1 MSSTES
7 TMDKGAVVAG
17 YDGSEEAR
25 KAVRWAAGEA
35 AARGRR
41 LVVAHVV
48 GFPPVPEAVPGGGA
62 WPRPGFLE
70 AGQETAQR
78 HAEAM
83 LGDIAQ
89 ECRRA
94 WPELTVSTRLLS
106 GRAPDELAHAA
117 ENADLLVIGSSGLT
131 ALPRLLVGS
140 TANELLHDYHR
151 PIVVVRTGEEPS
163 SEGDGKVVVGVDG
176 SETSREAIGFAYD
189 FAARHGR
196 ALVALHVWSDLP
208 LEAMAVTPTE
218 HDRELIEERGK
229 PLLDEALAG
238 YRERYPDVPVQRVIA
253 VDRPAHALAEQAE
266 GAALLVVGSHG
277 RGPLRR
283 ALLGSVSRAMV
294 HHAPCPVAVV
304 RHHKERDYPKSRG

>member
-25 KAVRWAAGEA
+25 KAVRWAAEEA
-35 AARGRR
+35 AARGRG

-48 GFPPVPEAVPGGGA
+48 GFPPVPEALPGGGA

-83 LGDIAQ
+83 LGDIAR

-106 GRAPDELAHAA
+106 GRAPDELARAA
-117 ENADLLVIGSSGLT
+117 ENAELLVIGSSGLT

-151 PIVVVRTGEEPS
+151 PIVVVRTGEA
-163 SEGDGKVVVGVDG
+163 EGDRNVVVGVDG

-189 FAARHGR
+189 FADRHGR

-238 YRERYPDVPVQRVIA
+238 YRERYPDVPVHRVIA

-304 RHHKERDYPKSRG
+304 RHHERRDYPKSRG

>member
-1 MSSTES
+1 MTSPES

-35 AARGRR
+35 AARGRG

-48 GFPPVPEAVPGGGA
+48 GFPPVPEALPGGGA

-94 WPELTVSTRLLS
+94 WPGLAVSTRLLS
-106 GRAPDELAHAA
+106 GRAPDELARAA
-117 ENADLLVIGSSGLT
+117 ENAELLVIGSSGLT

-151 PIVVVRTGEEPS
+151 PIVVVRA
-163 SEGDGKVVVGVDG
+163 GDVPAEGKVVVGVDG

-189 FAARHGR
+189 FADRHDR
-196 ALVALHVWSDLP
+196 ALVAVHVWSDLP
-208 LEAMAVTPTE
+208 LEAMSVTPTE

-229 PLLDEALAG
+229 PLLDESLAG
-238 YRERYPDVPVQRVIA
+238 YRERYPGVPVHRVIA

-304 RHHKERDYPKSRG
+304 RHHKERHAGYPKTRG